1 MLETI
6 FQGLFDAETASVIS
20 VADFM
25 ICIISSLVIGWM
37 ISVMYMYKNTY
48 SRSFIVTIA
57 TIPAIVCVV
66 IMMVNG
72 NVGAGVAVAGT
83 FSLVRFRSVPGTAK
97 EIGVLFLAM
106 GTGLITG
113 MGYIAFAVLFVAI
126 MGLVNVLYT
135 MIDFGAK
142 KQCLLDKTMHIMIPE
157 DLDYT
162 EVFDDIFEKFTQ
174 KNTLVNVKTTNMG
187 SLFKLTYNITLKEE
201 KIEKALIDA
210 VRCRNGNLEITMSIQ
225 ETAVTAEL

>member
-1 MLETI
+1 
-6 FQGLFDAETASVIS
+6 
-20 VADFM
+20 
-25 ICIISSLVIGWM
+25 
-37 ISVMYMYKNTY
+37 
-48 SRSFIVTIA
+48 
-57 TIPAIVCVV
+57 
-66 IMMVNG
+66 
-72 NVGAGVAVAGT
+72 
-83 FSLVRFRSVPGTAK
+83 
-97 EIGVLFLAM
+97 
-106 GTGLITG
+106 
-113 MGYIAFAVLFVAI
+113 
-126 MGLVNVLYT
+126 
-135 MIDFGAK
+135 
-142 KQCLLDKTMHIMIPE
+142 MHIMIPE

>member
-1 MLETI
+1 MPDKVFGGI
-6 FQGLFDAETASVIS
+6 FDNGGAAVIA
-20 VADFM
+20 VPDFL
-25 ICIISSLVIGWM
+25 ICVGVSLVIG
-37 ISVMYMYKNTY
+37 VFLALVYTY
-48 SRSFIVTIA
+48 RSRYTKSFVITLAIL
-57 TIPAIVCVV
+57 PAVVCVV